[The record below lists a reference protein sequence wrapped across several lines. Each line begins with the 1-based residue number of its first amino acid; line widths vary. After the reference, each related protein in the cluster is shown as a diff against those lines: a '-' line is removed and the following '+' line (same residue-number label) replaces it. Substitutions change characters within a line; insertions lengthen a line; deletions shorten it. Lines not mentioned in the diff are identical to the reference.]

1 MKNVLQT
8 LGLIRAVDEE
18 ALTVD
23 AVISTGDLARDDA
36 IIETRGWQLGNF
48 RKNPVVLWNHQSMSP
63 PIARATTITKGPEE
77 LTATARFDAEDPTA
91 MEIFGKIIRG
101 FINATSVRWL
111 PILTEVR
118 EPENEGDRPILWFR
132 KQELLEF
139 SFVTIPV
146 DVGAKI
152 KRGAD
157 GETYDPDALAAA
169 LMQTR
174 IETVEGSSLV
184 TARFVTDL
192 EAGVYERGTEDDT
205 PEEGSWQIPWERVDD
220 TPAESPPAPDP
231 AGVPP
236 GGDPPPDPPAN
247 PGDGDAP
254 PAGETPPA
262 TGTELP
268 AAGEPQTPAE
278 VMLNELVERTEA
290 PLQTRIEELEA
301 RLEAY
306 EPSSE
311 SYELTCRNVL
321 TRENDEGVAEE
332 QPCTGT
338 MTVRADATEATC
350 PVCSRQY
357 DILVV
362 TEVTTETVVEEP
374 CSRCELPME
383 PAEDAPRPLVCGNCL
398 QEPPANDS
406 RVVTPEFD
414 AERARALYTR
424 LEAMVNDAPPRQRL
438 DDDERREVHDL
449 AVLIGDA
456 LGFDVEATERE
467 LETAGTRTWRV
478 LARFT
483 NLAKSGEDPD
493 DIVVATLARALG
505 HTDDEIRDAL
515 KEAS

>member
-1 MKNVLQT
+1 MKNILQT

-23 AVISTGDLARDDA
+23 AVISTGNVARDDA
-36 IIETRGWQLGNF
+36 IIEPKGWQLGNF

-63 PIARATTITKGPEE
+63 PIARATGISKGPEE

-91 MEIFGKIIRG
+91 MEIFGKILRG

-111 PILTEVR
+111 PILTEMR
-118 EPENEGDRPILWFR
+118 EPEKEGDRPILWFR

-139 SFVTIPV
+139 SFVTIPS
-146 DVGAKI
+146 DVGAKV
-152 KRGAD
+152 KRSAD
-157 GETYDPDALAAA
+157 GEGYDPDELAAA
-169 LMQTR
+169 LMRTR

-184 TARFVTDL
+184 TARFQTDL
-192 EAGVYERGTEDDT
+192 DAGVYELGTEDDT
-205 PEEGSWQIPWERVDD
+205 PEEGSWQIPWERKDD
-220 TPAESPPAPDP
+220 TPVEPAPVPDP

-236 GGDPPPDPPAN
+236 GGEPPAESPAN

-254 PAGETPPA
+254 PAGETPAA
-262 TGTELP
+262 TSTEP
-268 AAGEPQTPAE
+268 PVDGEPQTPAE
-278 VMLNELVERTEA
+278 VMLNELVERTEE
-290 PLQTRIEELEA
+290 PLRSRIEELEA
-301 RLEAY
+301 RLEVY
-306 EPSSE
+306 EPSAE
-311 SYELTCRNVL
+311 SYELVCRNVI

-332 QPCTGT
+332 QPCSGT
-338 MTVRADATEATC
+338 MSVRADATEATC

-357 DILVV
+357 DLFVV
-362 TEVTTETVVEEP
+362 TEVTTETSVKEP

-398 QEPPANDS
+398 QEPPADDS

-414 AERARALYTR
+414 VERARALYTR
-424 LEAMVNDAPPRQRL
+424 LEGMVNDQPPRQRL
-438 DDDERREVHDL
+438 DDDERREVHGL

-467 LETAGTRTWRV
+467 LETAGTRTWR
-478 LARFT
+478 LLTRFT

-505 HTDDEIRDAL
+505 HTDDEVRDAL